1 MGMTKPREFWITK
14 RELRDY
20 KAHLT
25 LSSVESTV
33 RNASPN
39 FEIEI
44 FKVVEVSALEALQT
58 KLDIAL
64 EALES
69 IAATSHVGLD
79 LETYFFGLSKDELA
93 ECVCHDTIEAR
104 EALAKIEGDE

>member
-1 MGMTKPREFWITK
+1 MTKPREFWITK

-25 LSSVESTV
+25 LSSAESTV

-44 FKVVEVSALEALQT
+44 FKVVEVSALEALQA
-58 KLDIAL
+58 KLDTAI
-64 EALES
+64 EALKEIES
-69 IAATSHVGLD
+69 IQVKNCWLDHGCTCVFNAAT
-79 LETYFFGLSKDELA
+79 F
-93 ECVCHDTIEAR
+93 
-104 EALAKIEGDE
+104 ALAKIEGEK